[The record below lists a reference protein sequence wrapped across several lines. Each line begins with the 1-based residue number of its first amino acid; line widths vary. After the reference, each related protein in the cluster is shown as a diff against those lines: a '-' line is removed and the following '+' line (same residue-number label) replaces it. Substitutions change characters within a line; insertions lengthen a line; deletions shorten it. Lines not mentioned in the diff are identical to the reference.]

1 MLRSIKTLLV
11 ALGVCVGGI
20 FFGLVGARAASQV
33 YGMIAAHESPTGLLL
48 SIYLVQPGMGLF
60 ALGYLWFRKIP
71 SRFFRIRSLS
81 TEDTGWVLLGTF
93 AYWAITTQVLRPVL
107 QVAGLQAANPHEGDR
122 FLWEPFLEHPEVALL
137 ALFVMPVMAT
147 AEETV
152 YRGIVHGELHRS
164 FGTATRTILG
174 SLLFGFMHAFT
185 SSGLTSWILVGIGWL
200 PIAAAYERTDN
211 LLVPILIHI
220 GIWLVVTPMSL

>member
-48 SIYLVQPGMGLF
+48 SIYLVQSGMGLF

-152 YRGIVHGELHRS
+152 GRVPEL
-164 FGTATRTILG
+164 
-174 SLLFGFMHAFT
+174 
-185 SSGLTSWILVGIGWL
+185 
-200 PIAAAYERTDN
+200 
-211 LLVPILIHI
+211 
-220 GIWLVVTPMSL
+220 